1 MLDRLGRF
9 PGKGV
14 HIMSA
19 MKRLRIWHETVYQF
33 SGPVQL
39 GPHRLLLRPREGHDV
54 RIESSRLDISPPGH
68 VKWYR
73 DAQDNSVAIVDF
85 AARASR
91 LSIVSDVAIQ
101 HYDEAPLD
109 FVVADYAVRYPF
121 EYLVEEAV
129 DLAPFREPGTGS
141 GRRLQD
147 WLSGIWRPG
156 ETTETYVL
164 LDRMSHTIAQ
174 ELQYRVREE
183 PGVQAPEHTLATAAG
198 SCRDFAFLLMEAAR
212 SLGLAAR
219 FVSGYL
225 HAPATE
231 RGYGATHAWAEI
243 YLPGAGW
250 KGFDPTAGG
259 VTGSH
264 HIAVAVARRPEA
276 VPPVAGEF
284 RGPDSERPTLEVR
297 VGVRED

>member
-1 MLDRLGRF
+1 
-9 PGKGV
+9 V
-14 HIMSA
+14 
-19 MKRLRIWHETVYQF
+19 KRIGIWHETVYQF
-33 SGPVQL
+33 SRPVQL
-39 GPHRLLLRPREGHDV
+39 GAHRLMLRPREGHDV
-54 RIESSRLDISPPGH
+54 RIESSRLDISPAGQ
-68 VKWYR
+68 VQWYR
-73 DAQDNSVAIVDF
+73 DVQDNSVAIVTF
-85 AARASR
+85 TARTPK

-121 EYLVEEAV
+121 QYLAEEAV
-129 DLAPFREPGTGS
+129 DLAPYRERGAGS
-141 GRRLQD
+141 GGRLQN
-147 WLSGIWRPG
+147 WLSRLWRPG
-156 ETTETYVL
+156 QTTETYVL
-164 LDRMSHTIAQ
+164 LDGMSHAIAQ

-183 PGVQAPEHTLATAAG
+183 PGVQAPERTLGMAAG

-225 HAPATE
+225 HTPATE
-231 RGYGATHAWAEI
+231 QGFGATHAWAEI

-259 VTGSH
+259 VTGSR

-284 RGPDSERPTLEVR
+284 TAPAGETPTLKVR
-297 VGVRED
+297 VSVREL